1 MSCAKWLGEKKYFG
15 ELCQVMERKMV
26 ENLG

>member
-1 MSCAKWLGEKKYFG
+1 MSCAKWLGEKKYF
-15 ELCQVMERKMV
+15 EKLCQVMERKMV